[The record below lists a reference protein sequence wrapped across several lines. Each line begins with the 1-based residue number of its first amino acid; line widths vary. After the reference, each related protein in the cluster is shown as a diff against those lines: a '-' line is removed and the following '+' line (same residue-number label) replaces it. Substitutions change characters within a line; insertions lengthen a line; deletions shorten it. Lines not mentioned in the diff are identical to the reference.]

1 MYRRSEVHWLAVW
14 ALLLWGLSMSSVYGW
29 TTSHELVEGEVSILN
44 EQANSSWVPVAVMIQ
59 FEVPTTSSMK
69 IVRVSGGQSF
79 TLGIQEFENAVSV
92 VWIPEAPYSF
102 RKGDA
107 LVVMSDEPE
116 GVIQL
121 IRRGE

>member
-1 MYRRSEVHWLAVW
+1 MRRVSEMRWLALW
-14 ALLLWGLSMSSVYGW
+14 AFLLWGLSLSSAYGW
-29 TTSHELVEGEVSILN
+29 TSSHELVEGEVSILN

-69 IVRVSGGQSF
+69 IVRVSGGRSF
-79 TLGIQEFENAVSV
+79 TLGIREFENAVSV

-107 LVVMSDEPE
+107 LVVMSDEPD